1 MKPVKWGI
9 LSTARIALSRMVP
22 ALQRSPHNRV
32 IAIASRDPRKAR
44 AAADQLGVPR
54 AYGSYDELLADAEV
68 EALYVGLPNNMHVE
82 WTIRAAEAGKHVLC
96 DKPIALDAADAAR
109 LIGARDRAGVEIT
122 EAFMVRYHTRW
133 LRARELVR
141 SGRLGALRS
150 ILASFTVWN
159 DDPADIRNQRAT
171 GGGALYDVGCYPVA
185 AARFFFEAEP
195 SRAFARFE
203 LDPRFGVD
211 HTVSGLVEFPAG
223 RHLVFTASLQLAW
236 GQWIRLAG
244 TEGWIDLPVAFLPE
258 PLTATCIRIFGR
270 FDIGETAVVTETVEA
285 VDQYELEGATFAR
298 VVRGELPQP
307 WPIENAVAQMR
318 VLDALRRS
326 AASGRPEAV

>member
-1 MKPVKWGI
+1 MEPVRWGI
-9 LSTARIALSRMVP
+9 LSTARIALSRVAP
-22 ALQRSPHNRV
+22 ALQRSPLTRV
-32 IAIASRDPRKAR
+32 VAVASRDLAR
-44 AAADQLGVPR
+44 AGAAAEHLGIPR
-54 AYGSYDELLADAEV
+54 AYGSYDALLADPEV
-68 EALYVGLPNNMHVE
+68 EALYVGLPNHMHVE

-109 LIGARDRAGVEIT
+109 LIAARDRAGVEIT

-133 LRARELVR
+133 LRTRELVR
-141 SGRLGALRS
+141 GGRLGALRS
-150 ILASFTVWN
+150 IQASFTVWN

-171 GGGALYDVGCYPVA
+171 GGGALYDVGCYPVT

-195 SRAFARFE
+195 LRAFARFE

-211 HTVSGLVEFPAG
+211 RTVSGLVEFPAG

-236 GQWIRLAG
+236 AQWIRLAG
-244 TEGWIDLPVAFLPE
+244 TDGWVDLPVAFLPE
-258 PLTATCIRIFGR
+258 PLTETCIRMFGR
-270 FDIGETAVVTETVEA
+270 FDIGETAMAKESVEA
-285 VDQYELEGATFAR
+285 VDQYELEAATFAR

-326 AASGRPEAV
+326 AASGRLENV